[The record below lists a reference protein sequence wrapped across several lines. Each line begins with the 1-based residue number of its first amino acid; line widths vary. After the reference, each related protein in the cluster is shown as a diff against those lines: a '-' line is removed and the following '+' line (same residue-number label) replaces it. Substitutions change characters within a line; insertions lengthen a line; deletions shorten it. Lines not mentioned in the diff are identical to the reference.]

1 MVFSKLI
8 SLAEQPDERISSFFE
23 MILKKKIEAAILY
36 ADLKIFSD
44 PFRGP
49 KLILFS
55 TRWATG
61 SGRWNVEDP
70 AE

>member
-23 MILKKKIEAAILY
+23 MILKKFEAAILY

-61 SGRWNVEDP
+61 SVRWNVEDP